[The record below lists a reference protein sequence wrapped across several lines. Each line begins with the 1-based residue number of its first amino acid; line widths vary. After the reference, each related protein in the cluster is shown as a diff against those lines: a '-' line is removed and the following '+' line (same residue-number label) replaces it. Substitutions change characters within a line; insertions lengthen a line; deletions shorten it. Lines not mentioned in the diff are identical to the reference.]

1 MSGVAS
7 PTPLEAWDEVFVRC
21 TRQQVNAV
29 VVDPSSWAAWWPG
42 MVVEPLDD
50 RRFDLTIS
58 ALAPIPAR
66 HRLVVTVDRVRPR
79 DKGLEFSV
87 SGDLEGTGEFF
98 HLDGPRGVVVNHLLR
113 GTTGRR
119 LPRVWLAAHRA
130 IVRAGLTSLKDRMEG
145 GLPPGTEPD
154 RALLAHQA
162 EEMRIFAEEVARD
175 LAEKA
180 ALAEASRAGGSGQ
193 AREGT

>member
-193 AREGT
+193 AGEGT